1 MLIANPIYDCV
12 FKYLLEDNKVARLI
26 ISTLLDA
33 EVVELEYKP
42 TEVVVPDE
50 VKSPLHHSVLRIDFS
65 VQIKKENG
73 ELQTVLVELQKIKLP
88 HDIIRF
94 RRYLAAAYRSISN
107 IKPGI
112 TPKGNPCSIAIPII
126 PVYILGHELEHITV
140 PTVRIRRHYED
151 VVTGD
156 IIHER
161 DEFAEGISHD
171 ALIIQLPRLKQRR
184 RNAIEQM
191 MAFFD
196 PTAGIPGNPHFLE
209 IKEKDVPE
217 RYREI
222 HRRLLKAAAEPQ
234 IQSYMDEEDDYLR
247 TLSEYEQTLFL
258 KDQVISEER
267 RAKEEALQAKEE
279 ERRAK
284 EEERQAKEEE
294 RQAKEEA
301 LRAKEALEKELAELR
316 KKIGK

>member
-12 FKYLLEDNKVARLI
+12 FKYLLEDNKIAKLI
-26 ISTLLDA
+26 ISTLLEA
-33 EVVELEYKP
+33 EVIELEYKP
-42 TEVVVPDE
+42 TEVVIPNE
-50 VKSPLHHSVLRIDFS
+50 MKSPLHHSVLRIDFS
-65 VQIKKENG
+65 VQVKKETG

-107 IKPGI
+107 IKSGI
-112 TPKGNPCSIAIPII
+112 TKQGSPCSIAIPII
-126 PVYILGHELEHITV
+126 PIYILGHQLEHITV

-191 MAFFD
+191 MSLFD
-196 PTAGIPGNPHFLE
+196 PTASIPNNPHFLQ
-209 IKEKDVPE
+209 IKEEDVPE

-222 HRRLLKAAAEPQ
+222 LRRLLKAAAEPQ

-247 TLSEYEQTLFL
+247 TLTEYEQTLFL
-258 KDQVISEER
+258 KDQAISEER
-267 RAKEEALQAKEE
+267 RAKEAAEQKAKEERCAKEDALQAK
-279 ERRAK
+279 K
-284 EEERQAKEEE
+284 
-294 RQAKEEA
+294 
-301 LRAKEALEKELAELR
+301 ALEQELTELR
-316 KKIGK
+316 KKLS

>member
-112 TPKGNPCSIAIPII
+112 SKKGNPCSIAIPII

-140 PTVRIRRHYED
+140 PTVRIRRNYED
-151 VVTGD
+151 VVTGEV
-156 IIHER
+156 IHER

-184 RNAIEQM
+184 RNTIEQM
-191 MAFFD
+191 MSLFD
-196 PTAGIPGNPHFLE
+196 PASAIPGNPHFLD

-247 TLSEYEQTLFL
+247 TLSEYEQTLFI
-258 KDQVISEER
+258 KNQTIAEER
-267 RAKEEALQAKEE
+267 RLREE
-279 ERRAK
+279 ERKAREAAEQK
-284 EEERQAKEEE
+284 A
-294 RQAKEEA
+294 EA
-301 LRAKEALEKELAELR
+301 LKKELTEL
-316 KKIGK
+316 KKSMTKN